1 MKAFIVNLLMII
13 VPLVMVSCSRQHSAS
28 MQPGTNADS
37 LGRAD
42 TAVASSPSPGG
53 VPAVEKAMT
62 YEQREGKF
70 LYEKYCLTCH
80 GSEGKGDG
88 FNAFNL
94 DPKPKDLTDKQFMQA
109 STDASLRE
117 IVAKG
122 GRGVNKPPLMPSW
135 GGRLTKAE
143 IDYCIAYIR
152 TFAQ

>member
-1 MKAFIVNLLMII
+1 MKAFIVKLLTII
-13 VPLVMVSCSRQHSAS
+13 TPLVMASCSRQHPAS
-28 MQPGTNADS
+28 IQQGPKADS
-37 LGRAD
+37 LGRTD
-42 TAVASSPSPGG
+42 TAASSTSPAG
-53 VPAVEKAMT
+53 VPVVEKTMT

-70 LYEKYCLTCH
+70 LYTKYCLICH

-109 STDASLRE
+109 STDAALRE
-117 IVAKG
+117 IVVKG

-152 TFAQ
+152 TFAE